1 MQIHECA
8 RILLDLPGIDEHLG
22 EADAVADVRRASTP
36 LPPVAP
42 AIEALLLLIAAAVT
56 QVALGTGCCD
66 GMGHP
71 CCNDG
76 IGKCSLLT
84 S

>member
-8 RILLDLPGIDEHLG
+8 RILLDLPGVDEHLG
-22 EADAVADVRRASTP
+22 EADAIADVCRAPTP
-36 LPPVAP
+36 FPPITTAV
-42 AIEALLLLIAAAVT
+42 EALLVLIAAAVT
-56 QVALGTGCCD
+56 QVALGTGCCN

-71 CCNDG
+71 CCDDG
-76 IGKCSLLT
+76 IGKGNLFT